1 MINEVASP
9 SLFAPDCLFVV
20 PDASLYLPKAN
31 KASAE
36 GAELAKAITGIDF
49 TSVSLVLTATIG
61 QAPKKSPLV
70 DAAAAA
76 SAWTWLPCPEPPK
89 PWDQTRVS
97 TGERRVLEGLIRRV
111 APAVLAN
118 ADAVECLIE
127 AYGFRPR
134 ELAQAASRLALSG
147 EITREAVRAQAGPGE
162 SPIKGI
168 EDLLIARDRAGA
180 ARFFAT
186 LAAGGILVDWHNE
199 PIDAAGWGPLLG
211 GLLGRMLR
219 QSLAL
224 RGHAASS
231 GLTGELEVRRCAAER
246 WYQKRFKDGI
256 LPRLQTAINA
266 SADSPLAGLSP
277 WQLHRAFRLAAAIK
291 TSDAIQAL
299 AALDRWGLAR
309 VHTRD
314 EAVTLASAAL
324 LKLLSAA

>member
-1 MINEVASP
+1 MFI
-9 SLFAPDCLFVV
+9 V
-20 PDASLYLPKAN
+20 PDAALYLPKAN
-31 KASAE
+31 KPSAE
-36 GAELAKAITGIDF
+36 GAELARDIAGIDF

-76 SAWTWLPCPEPPK
+76 GAWTWLPCPEPPK

-118 ADAVECLIE
+118 ADAVEGLIE

-134 ELAQAASRLALSG
+134 KLAQAAARLALSG

-162 SPIKGI
+162 SPIKDI
-168 EDLLIARDRAGA
+168 EDLLIARDSAGA

-186 LAAGGILVDWHNE
+186 LASGGILVDWHNE
-199 PIDAAGWGPLLG
+199 PIDVAGWGPLLG

-224 RGHAASS
+224 RGHAASC
-231 GLTGELEVRRCAAER
+231 GLAGELDVRRCAADR

-256 LPRLQTAINA
+256 LTRLQAAIDA
-266 SADSPLAGLSP
+266 AADSPLAGLSP

-291 TSDAIQAL
+291 TTDAIQVL

-314 EAVTLASAAL
+314 EAVTAASAIAVGL
-324 LKLLSAA
+324 VNAA